1 MGNVNLEAKSREI
14 VGKKVKRLRNDGWI
28 PAVLFGAK
36 QASTPVQVEERE
48 LDRALGQAGSTA
60 LIDLQLDSEREP
72 HLVLVRDIQRDV
84 LTSRLQHVDF
94 YQVQLDQKV
103 KTLPA
108 LNIVGEAPVL
118 EAGGAVLVQI
128 LNHVEVEC
136 LPTDLI
142 DYIDVDV
149 SGLETLDDSVTVGD
163 LHVPSGV
170 TIMADPG
177 DIVVSVVVPRAAFL
191 EEEEEAAELAELA
204 ELEMEGIVPGEG
216 ELEPTEPIAEE
227 ADED

>member
-103 KTLPA
+103 KTSPA
-108 LNIVGEAPVL
+108 LNIVGKAPAV
-118 EAGGAVLVQI
+118 EAGGAILVQI
-128 LNHVEVEC
+128 LNQVEVEC

-142 DYIDVDV
+142 DSIDVDV
-149 SGLETLDDSVTVGD
+149 SSLETLDDSITIGD

-170 TIMADPG
+170 TILADPG

-191 EEEEEAAELAELA
+191 EEEEEAAALE
-204 ELEMEGIVPGEG
+204 ELEMEGLVPGG
-216 ELEPTEPIAEE
+216 VELEPTEPAAGEAGEE
-227 ADED
+227 